1 MRTRLF
7 FIVVALLSVFASV
20 LAAPAPKPKEKE
32 VFLSP
37 CVRYNG
43 YVVKKSPCGEGKLA
57 MYYNNDVSKMDLIQ
71 GEFSGETVTNATLWF
86 SHNGPKFKGE
96 LEYEVKEDCIIYT
109 LVRGVLSGEKTQA
122 FEINIDNPV
131 SITRKY
137 SDFKLSYTKFS
148 SMVTRETSGGNS
160 SERYVLALARRL
172 EKSRKV
178 TQTFPLV
185 VLMYGINSL
194 NVVYQSDRCN
204 RFDLDNGAYV
214 LRSGNTYELKDSK
227 NSFVAEYSGDVLKQ
241 LTFKKH
247 FVDGT
252 LVYDS
257 AVNSSEIGHSFSS
270 YLKHFEPYLSV
281 ENKNTLQKLVFMPDA
296 SGKTAEYFE
305 LRYVDGSRYHGS
317 ILTDS
322 SLRNVI
328 GVVNSPVFYA
338 SSLESIFSKENY
350 FDGVLTYPDGRQ
362 TVYVKGQTLETIVT
376 NHSKMAKPKLSA
388 KDSNLLAV
396 SLIFGFPF
404 VLSGDVVDVI
414 WESVGP
420 MIDGEPEYYYGEAIA
435 LGGNGELKRAALG
448 HTTEYEYN
456 KPRYNAFGRIIS
468 QSEKSG
474 VPNYLYSYDEG
485 GRLIKLEEK
494 GYAADRVIEF
504 VYNDYGYLVKKMEY
518 EDSSLQSSTA
528 YHYDHRGLLLNEREY
543 LENGELLES
552 RTYVYNG
559 NSSEVREV
567 VISYK
572 DGSSCRDKYEY
583 TYNADGTIKYIKVTS
598 SAGSWSGYAVGY
610 TDYPNETGLC

>member
-1 MRTRLF
+1 MKRRL
-7 FIVVALLSVFASV
+7 VLVAIITLVSQILLVA
-20 LAAPAPKPKEKE
+20 APKPKEKD

-37 CVRYNG
+37 CVRYVG
-43 YVVKKSPCGEGKLA
+43 HVVKKSPCGTGMLA

-109 LVRGVLSGEKTQA
+109 LVRGVLSGQKTQA

-185 VLMYGINSL
+185 VLMYGINNL

-322 SLRNVI
+322 SLKSVA
-328 GVVNSPVFYA
+328 GVAISSVF
-338 SSLESIFSKENY
+338 SSTSLDSVFSKENY
-350 FDGVLTYPDGRQ
+350 FDGVLIYPDGSQ
-362 TVYVKGQTLETIVT
+362 KVYVKGQTLETVVN
-376 NHSKMAKPKLSA
+376 NHSKMIKPKLSA
-388 KDSNLLAV
+388 KNSNLWAV
-396 SLIFGFPF
+396 SWIFGFPF

-420 MIDGEPEYYYGEAIA
+420 LLDGEPEYYSGEAIA
-435 LGGNGELKRAALG
+435 LGDKGELKRAALG

-456 KPRYNAFGRIIS
+456 KPKYNASGQIIS

-474 VPNYLYSYDEG
+474 GLNYQYFYDAE
-485 GRLIKLEEK
+485 GRLIKMEENSY
-494 GYAADRVIEF
+494 GDDVTEF

-518 EDSSLQSSTA
+518 EDSSLRH
-528 YHYDHRGLLLNEREY
+528 YIIYDYDHRGLLLNEREY

-559 NSSEVREV
+559 NSSEIREV